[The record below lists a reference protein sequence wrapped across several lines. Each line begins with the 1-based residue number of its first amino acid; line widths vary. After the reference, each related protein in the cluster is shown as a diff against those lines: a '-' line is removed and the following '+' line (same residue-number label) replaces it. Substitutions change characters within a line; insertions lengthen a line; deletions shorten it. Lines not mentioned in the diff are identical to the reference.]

1 MAHQEIIKR
10 SCGVCARGPRRASGV
25 TMPGR
30 GDARRPLIEG
40 QDARR
45 PFFSELSSLR
55 LSAFLQFVGPQL
67 FARCSSD
74 RPSGL
79 CLGALPIHAP
89 LFLSSLRPGLRCVL
103 DYSPFEISSLPDL
116 RS

>member
-55 LSAFLQFVGPQL
+55 LSAFLQFVGP
-67 FARCSSD
+67 
-74 RPSGL
+74 
-79 CLGALPIHAP
+79 
-89 LFLSSLRPGLRCVL
+89 
-103 DYSPFEISSLPDL
+103 
-116 RS
+116 